1 MITNTNNLNKREEIY
16 FSNIDISKDISDI
29 LKKVEIQEDPIDSLF
44 MNNTKEESKIYFVL
58 NATKDFVKKNM
69 TEYNFINLLENKL
82 VINNQKAKMM
92 FDDLKKNLIP
102 FAEIIKIS
110 DNTEDINTTKMPKL
124 KQPIEIEKILPTQQ
138 YPDKVKKVD
147 LDVKTYKDDDLKLKK
162 NLQKIKKERLPK
174 TEINN
179 KSNKSDTYRE
189 SIE

>member
-1 MITNTNNLNKREEIY
+1 
-16 FSNIDISKDISDI
+16 
-29 LKKVEIQEDPIDSLF
+29 
-44 MNNTKEESKIYFVL
+44 
-58 NATKDFVKKNM
+58 
-69 TEYNFINLLENKL
+69 
-82 VINNQKAKMM
+82 
-92 FDDLKKNLIP
+92 
-102 FAEIIKIS
+102 
-110 DNTEDINTTKMPKL
+110 MPKL
-124 KQPIEIEKILPTQQ
+124 KQPIEIEKMLPTQQ

>member
-1 MITNTNNLNKREEIY
+1 
-16 FSNIDISKDISDI
+16 
-29 LKKVEIQEDPIDSLF
+29 
-44 MNNTKEESKIYFVL
+44 
-58 NATKDFVKKNM
+58 M

-124 KQPIEIEKILPTQQ
+124 KQPIEIEKMLPTQQ